1 MYNDSVWIDINGGQK
16 IQRVSQRH
24 RDGTWWEN
32 DIIWERKGKTWD
44 FRKGTGWHEC
54 PTERSAE
61 LEAEYQERE
70 RVSEARRAEWRMAII
85 ESLAAEENRRGYP
98 ILTGNDDAEPFGPDD
113 FGLEP
118 PDAYHET
125 GAATLG

>member
-1 MYNDSVWIDINGGQK
+1 MNLSVWIDMGEGQK
-16 IQRVSQRH
+16 IQRVSQRY
-24 RDGTWWEN
+24 RNGTWWEN

-44 FRKGTGWHEC
+44 FRDGTRWHEC
-54 PTERSAE
+54 STERSAE

-70 RVSEARRAEWRMAII
+70 RLSEARRAEWRRVIT

-118 PDAYHET
+118 PDAFHET
-125 GAATLG
+125 GAAGLG